1 MNRVTNTGMAF
12 LASAALIATSAGA
25 QTVPPP
31 ASPAPAA
38 ASAPDVPATVTD
50 SGYVLGPGDVIEVA
64 VVGRDDYRN
73 RVRVQTDGSILLPL
87 VGRIPAEGRTPL
99 QLGSDVAKALRS
111 GGYYAKPEV
120 GVEIASYASRY
131 VTVLGE
137 VGNPGLVP
145 IDRAYRVSEI
155 VARVGGVKPTGSDV
169 VTLSRAG
176 GEQLE
181 LSMRTLAT
189 GGAAQDP
196 LVNAGDKLFVAQAP
210 AFYIYGAVAAPGSYR
225 LEPDMSLRKALARG
239 GGLTTSGSDKRV
251 KVFRAGQEIK
261 KFDLNNPI
269 AAGDVVV
276 VGERLF

>member
-1 MNRVTNTGMAF
+1 MIRVTTMGRALF
-12 LASAALIATSAGA
+12 AVVALIATTSAGA
-25 QTVPPP
+25 QTPP
-31 ASPAPAA
+31 APAPAA
-38 ASAPDVPATVTD
+38 TAPAAPISD
-50 SGYVLGPGDVIEVA
+50 SGYVLGPGDIVEVV

-87 VGRIPAEGRTPL
+87 VGRLPADGRTPL
-99 QLGSDVAKALRS
+99 QLGEDVAKALRA
-111 GGYYAKPEV
+111 GGYYARPEV
-120 GVEIASYASRY
+120 SVEIASYASRY

-210 AFYIYGAVAAPGSYR
+210 AFYIYGAVSAPGSYR